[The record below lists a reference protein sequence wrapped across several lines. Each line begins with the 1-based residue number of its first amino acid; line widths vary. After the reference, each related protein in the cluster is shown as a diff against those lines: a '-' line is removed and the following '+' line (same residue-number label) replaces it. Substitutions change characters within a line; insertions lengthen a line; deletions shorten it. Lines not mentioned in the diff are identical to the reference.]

1 MDAVDPGAVAV
12 LAPSLDAPVCREASS
27 DDQLV
32 ALWLGTYRSPHTV
45 RSYASDAAAFRRYVG
60 LPLRDVRLV
69 DIQAFSG
76 SLAGSGGADSSA
88 ARRLSAIK
96 SLVGFGHRIGY
107 LPWDTA
113 APVRLPPIQDRLAER
128 ILTEWQV
135 QRMLEL
141 ERHPRNAAIL
151 RLLYSAGLRI
161 AELCGLHWRN
171 LVVRTEGGQVSV
183 FGKGGKTR
191 VIVLPASI
199 WDRLNALRG
208 RSGPDDPVFRSR
220 KGGGPVG
227 ARQVHNIVKAAALR
241 AKLPDEVSAHWFRHA
256 HASHAL
262 DRAAPVHVVQA
273 TLGHASLTTTTR
285 YSHARPGDSS
295 AKYLVA

>member
-1 MDAVDPGAVAV
+1 VDAVESGAVAV
-12 LAPSLDAPVCREASS
+12 LPASLDAPVCREAST

-45 RSYASDAAAFRRYVG
+45 RGYAADAAAFRRFVG
-60 LPLRDVRLV
+60 KPLRDVRLV
-69 DIQAFSG
+69 DVQAFSA
-76 SLAGSGGADSSA
+76 SLAGIADSTT
-88 ARRLSAIK
+88 ARRLSGVK

-107 LPWDTA
+107 LLFDTA

-135 QRMLEL
+135 QRVLEL
-141 ERHPRNAAIL
+141 ERDPRNAAIL

-161 AELCGLHWRN
+161 AELCGLRWRN
-171 LVVRTEGGQVSV
+171 LVARTEGGQISV

-191 VIVLPASI
+191 VIVLPGSMWA
-199 WDRLNALRG
+199 RLDAMRAT
-208 RSGPDDPVFRSR
+208 SAPDDPVFRSR

-227 ARQVHNIVKAAALR
+227 PRQVHSIVKAAAER
-241 AKLPDEVSAHWFRHA
+241 AKLPTEVSAHWFRHA

-262 DRAAPVHVVQA
+262 DRAAPIHVVQT